1 MEAVEEEELL
11 DQEVA
16 LTLEMVTVIATTTL
30 SEDTVATTEETTEET
45 TVQDTKEI
53 GKLSI
58 IIYNL

>member
-30 SEDTVATTEETTEET
+30 SEDTVATTEETTEER